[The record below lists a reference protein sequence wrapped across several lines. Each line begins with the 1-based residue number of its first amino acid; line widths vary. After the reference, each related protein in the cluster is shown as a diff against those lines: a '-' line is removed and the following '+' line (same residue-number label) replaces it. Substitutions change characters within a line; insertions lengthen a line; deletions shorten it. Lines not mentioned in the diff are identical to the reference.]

1 MKEIRI
7 LCVYDGY
14 ITEEVMSK
22 MKELEE
28 FGAHIT
34 MVSDDEMKDVGDVTN
49 RMLLLEQKGLEA
61 APTYKTLLENC
72 PDKEILVVHCT
83 SINKEVLEACP
94 KLKAAVVLR
103 GGIENVDINELT
115 KRKIPLINTSWR
127 SADAVSD
134 AAVGMMI
141 AENKNIARSHHYMKE
156 GRWVK
161 SYVNQKYIHNMN
173 KCTVGLIGYGA
184 IGSRVAK
191 KLKGFNSDIL
201 VYDPF
206 VSREM
211 IEKDGVKV
219 VDLDQLLEAS
229 DFVSM
234 HLRLSDQTKKFM
246 GKREFAK
253 MKKTAY
259 FINTARAGLVDTS
272 ALVEVLKDREIGGAA
287 IDVFDQEP
295 LPTDHPYLELENITL
310 TSHLAGTASDTP
322 VVSVEIGVEKLKDF
336 LTGMTEEND
345 RERKGEKY

>member
-1 MKEIRI
+1 MKEIKI

-14 ITEEVMSK
+14 ITKDIMSG
-22 MKELEE
+22 MKELEK

-34 MVSDDEMKDVGDVTN
+34 MINDDQIKNVGDVTN
-49 RMLLLEQKGLEA
+49 RMLLLEQKGIAE
-61 APTYKTLLENC
+61 APTCRTLLENC
-72 PDKEILVVHCT
+72 SDKEILVVHCT
-83 SINKEVLEACP
+83 SINKEILEACS
-94 KLKAAVVLR
+94 KLQAVVVLR
-103 GGIENVDINELT
+103 GGIENVDSSELA
-115 KRKIPLINTSWR
+115 KRQIPLMNASLR

-161 SYVNQKYIHNMN
+161 SYINQRYIRNMN

-191 KLKGFNSDIL
+191 KLKGFESQIL

-206 VSREM
+206 VSKEQ

-219 VDLDQLLEAS
+219 VELDQLLETS
-229 DFVSM
+229 DFVSV
-234 HLRLSDQTKKFM
+234 HLRLSDKTKKFM
-246 GKREFAK
+246 GKREFAQ

-259 FINTARAGLVDTS
+259 FINTARAGLVDTE
-272 ALVEVLKDREIGGAA
+272 ALTDALKNREIGGAA

-295 LPTDHPYLELENITL
+295 LPKGHPYLNLENVTL
-310 TSHLAGTASDTP
+310 TSHLAGTSSDTP
-322 VVSVEIGVEKLKDF
+322 VVSVEIAVQKLKDY
-336 LTGMTEEND
+336 LTRMAEEDNEED
-345 RERKGEKY
+345 